1 MSGGGKIG
9 RKKSKN
15 MGYIYLFEQLY
26 SIIIIVMKNG
36 NMENK
41 IEMVHSGGGRMG
53 ENKLSKVWCII
64 TYFLN

>member
-1 MSGGGKIG
+1 
-9 RKKSKN
+9 
-15 MGYIYLFEQLY
+15 
-26 SIIIIVMKNG
+26 MKNG